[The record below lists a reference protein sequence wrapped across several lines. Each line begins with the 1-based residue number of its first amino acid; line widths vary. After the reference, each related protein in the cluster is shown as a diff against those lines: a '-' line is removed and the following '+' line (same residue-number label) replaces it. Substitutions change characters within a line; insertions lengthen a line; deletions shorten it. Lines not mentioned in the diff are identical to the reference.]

1 MTDDIIAHVGI
12 FGAAFVIGLVSS
24 VIPVISA
31 ELFVA
36 TVVIATT
43 QEPTRVIVLG
53 TIVAVGQIAAKVPMY
68 YGARGATRL
77 AHPAPDGRLSR
88 ARRWIDRWRGSP
100 VALTFVSGLTGVP
113 PFYAVALLAGMLE
126 LPFGGFLAVG
136 LVGRIIRFVT
146 IGLVA
151 LSA

>member
-12 FGAAFVIGLVSS
+12 YGAAFVIGLVSS
-24 VIPVISA
+24 VVPLISA
-31 ELFVA
+31 EVFVA
-36 TVVIATT
+36 TIVIATT
-43 QEPTRVIVLG
+43 QDPVRVIVLG

-77 AHPAPDGRLSR
+77 AHPSPDGRLAR
-88 ARRWIDRWRGSP
+88 TRRWIERWRASP
-100 VALTFVSGLTGVP
+100 IAFTLVSAVTGIP
-113 PFYAVALLAGMLE
+113 PFYFVALLAGMLE

-136 LVGRIIRFVT
+136 LVGRVVRFVA
-146 IGLVA
+146 IGLLA